1 MPVTEEGKM
10 SWLPFGGRTRKEFDE
25 TVEAIET
32 GAPYP
37 WWTEEQKQ
45 RYKRENTDGDDTR
58 SKSKKESSRDT

>member
-10 SWLPFGGRTRKEFDE
+10 SWLPFGGRSRKEFDE
-25 TVEAIET
+25 TVEAIEA

-45 RYKRENTDGDDTR
+45 RYERESANGNDTR
-58 SKSKKESSRDT
+58 SKSKKESGSDT